1 MYEIVVPGC
10 ASSALTSVTTLV
22 TITAMP
28 ELSKVAVIVGLA
40 EVQIHQT
47 ALAPNLDQL
56 RSTEDV
62 LQVLSANKSSEYFRY
77 TRKKYVNPTPSA
89 SPTIR
94 PLIHILL
101 LYSSKG
107 LLISSR
113 RVKHSVHLCDNIQ
126 YIATEHPENIV
137 CAPKLA
143 SRPHSIRT
151 K

>member
-10 ASSALTSVTTLV
+10 ASSAPTSVTTLI

-77 TRKKYVNPTPSA
+77 TRKKVRQSNPFRECNHPPLNSYLAPLQQQRIAHLFSA
-89 SPTIR
+89 RKTFCP
-94 PLIHILL
+94 PLRQHT
-101 LYSSKG
+101 
-107 LLISSR
+107 
-113 RVKHSVHLCDNIQ
+113 VHCNR
-126 YIATEHPENIV
+126 
-137 CAPKLA
+137 A
-143 SRPHSIRT
+143 SRKHCVRA
-151 K
+151 KACVKAA